1 MRDDKDVRVLVGD
14 WRWSPD
20 ATWPPVA
27 CVLKAPLWAADKY
40 KDLRA
45 NLALPLPNPSL
56 VVGGEFATID
66 SAGAAEGEP
75 EDVDDDD
82 DPEASEGV
90 LRLPCPPKPTCTP
103 SCRQPSQWAT
113 KKGRGDGKPSRSHLP
128 PSSPSSQPA
137 ASPR

>member
-20 ATWPPVA
+20 ATWPPIA
-27 CVLKAPLWAADKY
+27 CVMKAPLWAADKY

-56 VVGGEFATID
+56 VVGGEFTTID

-82 DPEASEGV
+82 DPEAAEGV
-90 LRLPCPPKPTCTP
+90 LRLPVPPNPPVHPRLVDTP
-103 SCRQPSQWAT
+103 PR
-113 KKGRGDGKPSRSHLP
+113 GR
-128 PSSPSSQPA
+128 
-137 ASPR
+137 